1 MDIINRIASVDHRER
16 GQRTELLIPAGE
28 LQLEATL
35 ELAPGARGI
44 VALLHAASAE
54 RFSPRNL
61 FAAQVLQQAG
71 LATLQADLLTPGEE
85 AAGGERP
92 SEAVA
97 LLTSRIVAVV
107 DWLTGEST
115 TTHLSLG
122 LFAGDTAAA
131 AALAAAAERDAR
143 VAAVVLRGGGLDP
156 AEQARRR
163 HSAPA
168 LLIVPGFDEPEAMAR
183 GSELASEFFVDHLV
197 EHPGS

>member
-1 MDIINRIASVDHRER
+1 MDIINRIASVEHRER

-54 RFSPRNL
+54 RFSSRNL

-156 AEQARRR
+156 AEQALRRQ
-163 HSAPA
+163 SAPA